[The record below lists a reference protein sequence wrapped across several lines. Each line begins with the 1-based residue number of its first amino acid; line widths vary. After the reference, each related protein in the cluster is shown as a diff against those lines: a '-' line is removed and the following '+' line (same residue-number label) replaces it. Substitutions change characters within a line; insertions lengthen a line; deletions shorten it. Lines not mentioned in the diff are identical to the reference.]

1 MEESKTDKC
10 PYCNQ
15 PITHQELEQIQ
26 IRIKA
31 DLAAE
36 MQKFESEAKARIEAD
51 EKRIAEE
58 RKNLE
63 GERARSEHLRKQLEE
78 EKLSYQSK
86 LKQEADN
93 RLQTELKKVH
103 EEHDKVLA
111 LQKQLDDDKAAYR
124 QQLEKENQE
133 RLAQERDR
141 IQKELEE
148 KQKELLEEGKKAG
161 RLEGDGER
169 RNLQKKIEDLS
180 RQLEKKTADE
190 LGSLP
195 EEELAKR
202 LAEAFREDK
211 ISRIPKGEQ
220 GADVRHEVVHK
231 GVPCGL
237 IIYES
242 KNRKDWQNAYID
254 RAKQYKVMYKTSSVI
269 LVSISFPAGEQNFCI
284 REGIVIVHPSIV
296 VPIVEIIRA
305 TILKLHLTNLSM
317 QERETKMKEVY
328 EYIAGEHFKVQID
341 GIVTN
346 IADLQKVQQKEKEEH
361 DRVWSKQTALFE
373 ALQRSAFTI
382 KSKIDNIIQRTD

>member
-1 MEESKTDKC
+1 MENQKTEKC

-15 PITHQELEQIQ
+15 PITHKELEQIEG
-26 IRIKA
+26 RIKT
-31 DLAAE
+31 DFDVKME
-36 MQKFESEAKARIEAD
+36 KFESETRAKIQAD
-51 EKRIAEE
+51 EKKIAEE
-58 RKNLE
+58 RRLLE
-63 GERARSEHLRKQLEE
+63 QDKSRAEQSRKQLED
-78 EKLSYQSK
+78 EK
-86 LKQEADN
+86 
-93 RLQTELKKVH
+93 TV
-103 EEHDKVLA
+103 
-111 LQKQLDDDKAAYR
+111 YR
-124 QQLEKENQE
+124 QQLEKE
-133 RLAQERDR
+133 AQEKLSHEREQ
-141 IQKELEE
+141 IQKSLEE
-148 KQKELLEEGKKAG
+148 KQRELLEEGKKTG
-161 RLEGDGER
+161 RIEGDAER
-169 RNLQKKIEDLS
+169 RSLQKTVEDLR

-211 ISRIPKGEQ
+211 VTRIPKGEQ
-220 GADVRHEVVHK
+220 GADVRQDIFHK

-237 IIYES
+237 IVYES

-296 VPIVEIIRA
+296 VPIAEIIRA
-305 TILKLHLTNLSM
+305 TILKLHLANLSL
-317 QERETKMKEVY
+317 QERETKIKEVY
-328 EYIAGEHFKVQID
+328 EYISGEHFKVQID

-382 KSKIDNIIQRTD
+382 KGKIDNIIQRTD